1 MKIVFDLKNHKQP
14 SLAPFSPF
22 TLPTKKYQK
31 WLKRKRNK
39 KKQFLTLRR
48 NLPQDGALDSINYR
62 FLLAQLYLQNSKF
75 NQSL

>member
-22 TLPTKKYQK
+22 TPLTKKYQK
-31 WLKRKRNK
+31 WLKRKRN

-48 NLPQDGALDSINYR
+48 NLPQDGALDSNNYR